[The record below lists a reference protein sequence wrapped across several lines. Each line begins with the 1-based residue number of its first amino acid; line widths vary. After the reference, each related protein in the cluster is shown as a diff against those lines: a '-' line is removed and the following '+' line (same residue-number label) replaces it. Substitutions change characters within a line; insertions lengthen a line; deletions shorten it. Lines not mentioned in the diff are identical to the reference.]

1 MCLRRQGT
9 GVFACGPVWNLKTA
23 KGSLAKNAKKLVLNI
38 SLILMAVIWVVITN
52 TNSAAHSFS
61 NNNQPDKLPPP
72 VVSRMLAAIVINP
85 GPVEIEESQSRH
97 GETDAES
104 FVMTPPPPPPDNG
117 SSGDDILIRVER

>member
-1 MCLRRQGT
+1 MCLRRQWT

-23 KGSLAKNAKKLVLNI
+23 KVSLTKTAKKLVLNI

-104 FVMTPPPPPPDNG
+104 FVMAPPPPPPDNG